1 MSGPIFLPSGVQPSK
16 LITTTTLP
24 LPASAERSGVSP
36 DSFSS
41 RTPSPRSPSPR
52 APFPAIPAQSPTV
65 VDEDACAEGKQKA
78 ADPPRPPPPVAPQ
91 PQPQQPKNLHPYS
104 VRALGFERILQEHK
118 VACVYDWSGAG
129 ADHIYVPLVI
139 DDVQLSMYVSAA
151 GGSRPSFTLQIVV
164 GRCKPGAPRD
174 YIVCEGLVELNRN
187 VLFGAFYRNFTN
199 GEIGY
204 RLVHPLL
211 IAGSATRSVD
221 DERLALFWS
230 DFETAIE
237 TVRHWLPVIDEL
249 MFASQYSAKEI
260 LTTYHLSR
268 MSPSARATAV
278 ARMRAEQMQRVQ
290 QEEMQQQQQEA
301 QRQAQLQAQMH
312 AQQQAHMNA
321 QQQMYARQQAQM
333 RAQQLH
339 QL

>member
-1 MSGPIFLPSGVQPSK
+1 MVF
-16 LITTTTLP
+16 
-24 LPASAERSGVSP
+24 
-36 DSFSS
+36 
-41 RTPSPRSPSPR
+41 
-52 APFPAIPAQSPTV
+52 
-65 VDEDACAEGKQKA
+65 DEDACAEGKQKA
-78 ADPPRPPPPVAPQ
+78 PEPIPRLQ
-91 PQPQQPKNLHPYS
+91 PQPSKNLNPYS
-104 VRALGFERILQEHK
+104 VRALGFERILQENK

-151 GGSRPSFTLQIVV
+151 GGPRPSFTLQIVV

-211 IAGSATRSVD
+211 IAGSAKRSVD
-221 DERLALFWS
+221 EERLALFWH

-268 MSPSARATAV
+268 MSPQARATAV
-278 ARMRAEQMQRVQ
+278 ARMRAEQAQKMQ
-290 QEEMQQQQQEA
+290 QEEMQRMYEQQQQ
-301 QRQAQLQAQMH
+301 QQQMH
-312 AQQQAHMNA
+312 AQQQAQMHVQRHAQMQA
-321 QQQMYARQQAQM
+321 QQQAHM
-333 RAQQLH
+333 RAQLLQ
-339 QL
+339 QQ